1 MASDRGK
8 AQNGTGE
15 DLPHERWVAGIT
27 NNQVVNTIPKP
38 GSALG
43 HTTWDGLNISKL
55 AAVPVSKKTTLK
67 VLSGHLE
74 RGAAAG
80 RSSR

>member
-38 GSALG
+38 GSALATPPG
-43 HTTWDGLNISKL
+43 MASISVNL